1 MSHTYD
7 GPATVTIDG
16 VRLEAPTLTFRD
28 GHGEGIRGRITVNDD
43 GVQMLLDEMLALAPP
58 AAIVARLHPAY
69 SVETERAI
77 MRAILGGTPS
87 EGGLVYPEGSRGCF
101 HDGCDGTISVEEG
114 GSHWCTMG
122 AISP

>member
-1 MSHTYD
+1 MSAREYTS
-7 GPATVTIDG
+7 PPTITIGG

-28 GHGEGIRGRITVNDD
+28 GPGEGIRGRITINDD
-43 GVQMLLDEMLALAPP
+43 GVQMLFDEMLALTPP

-87 EGGLVYPEGSRGCF
+87 VGSVIYPEGSRGCF
-101 HDGCDGTISVEEG
+101 HEGCDGTGSVEDG
-114 GSHWCTMG
+114 GSHWCRWAT
-122 AISP
+122 